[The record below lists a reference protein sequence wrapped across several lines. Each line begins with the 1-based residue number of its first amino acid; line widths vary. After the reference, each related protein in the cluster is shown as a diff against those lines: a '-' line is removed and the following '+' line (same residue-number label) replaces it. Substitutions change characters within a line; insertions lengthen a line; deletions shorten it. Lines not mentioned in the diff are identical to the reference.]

1 MTQRK
6 TDPGKRFLR
15 GQVILIYLR
24 VQSHMK
30 TVYFMNHYFCAN
42 IMQFKFNLL
51 QREQVDS
58 QLTSL
63 VSWLHCSVLLPL
75 QAPPLHSRSWLV
87 ASLLIQVNTV
97 HTWFYPLCKQMQT
110 SRILTNLKWASAV
123 IAAILAQS
131 VIFPSLSNTCKST
144 FTDQT

>member
-1 MTQRK
+1 MTQERLTREK
-6 TDPGKRFLR
+6 VFLEVRSSSSISEFRVIWELLISWTIIFVPTLCNLNLIFCRRNKSTRNLHHSSHDFIARFCFPCK
-15 GQVILIYLR
+15 
-24 VQSHMK
+24 H
-30 TVYFMNHYFCAN
+30 
-42 IMQFKFNLL
+42 
-51 QREQVDS
+51 
-58 QLTSL
+58 
-63 VSWLHCSVLLPL
+63 
-75 QAPPLHSRSWLV
+75 PPLHSRSWLV
-87 ASLLIQVNTV
+87 ASLLIWVNTV

>member
-6 TDPGKRFLR
+6 TDRGKGFLT
-15 GQVILIYLR
+15 GQVILIYLS
-24 VQSHMK
+24 VQSHMR
-30 TVYFMNHYFCAN
+30 TVYFLNHYFCAN
-42 IMQFKFNLL
+42 IMRFKFNLL
-51 QREQVDS
+51 QMEQVNS

-63 VSWLHCSVLLPL
+63 VSWLHCSVSLPL
-75 QAPPLHSRSWLV
+75 QAPPLNSRSWLV
-87 ASLLIQVNTV
+87 ASLLIRVNTV
-97 HTWFYPLCKQMQT
+97 HTWFYPLWTQMQT

-131 VIFPSLSNTCKST
+131 VIFPSLSNICKST

>member
-6 TDPGKRFLR
+6 TDPGKGFLR

-24 VQSHMK
+24 VQSHMR

-51 QREQVDS
+51 QTEQVDS
-58 QLTSL
+58 QLTS
-63 VSWLHCSVLLPL
+63 VLSHDFIARFCFLCKH
-75 QAPPLHSRSWLV
+75 PPCTRWLV